1 MNFKIPKSFSLLGH
15 EYTVEIVDDLYEK
28 EDRYGDADPDAK
40 KIRIQSV
47 REVERIFEEDGNNIK
62 SKLNITEEDQIETF
76 FHELM
81 HIVLHSMGQHRL
93 YKNETFVSLIGKCL
107 LEIEKTK
114 KYE

>member
-1 MNFKIPKSFSLLGH
+1 MDFKIPKSFSLLGH
-15 EYTVEIVDDLYEK
+15 EYKIEIVDDLYEK

-40 KIRIQSV
+40 KIRIQSIGEV
-47 REVERIFEEDGNNIK
+47 RRIFEENGSNVTDILK
-62 SKLNITEEDQIETF
+62 ITAEDQIETF

-81 HIVLHSMGQHRL
+81 HIVLHSMGQHKL
-93 YKNETFVSLIGKCL
+93 YKNETFVSLMGKCL